1 MTSQEAKLLCEHY
14 TTLIEKLM
22 AAKIALIDGGVQSY
36 TIDGRSLTKFD
47 LDKLSKEIDDAVK
60 KRDEYRALANGARPR
75 KAFGIIPRDF

>member
-1 MTSQEAKLLCEHY
+1 MTKDEAKLLCEHY
-14 TTLIEKLM
+14 TTLIDKLM
-22 AAKIALIDGGVQSY
+22 AARIALIDGGVQSY

-47 LDKLSKEIDDAVK
+47 IDKLSKEIDDAVK

>member
-47 LDKLSKEIDDAVK
+47 IDKLSKEIDDAVK
-60 KRDEYRALANGARPR
+60 KRDEYRALSNGARPR

>member
-1 MTSQEAKLLCEHY
+1 MTEDEAKLLCEHY
-14 TTLIEKLM
+14 TTLIDKLM
-22 AAKIALIDGGVQSY
+22 AARIALIDGGVQSY

-47 LDKLSKEIDDAVK
+47 IDKLSKEIDDAVK